1 MSAHGGM
8 GGGGPRRGGPGGLR
22 GGPPGMRAANP
33 EDNVSRDAKGALLRL
48 ARLLR
53 PAWLRVLTV
62 VVLTLVVTI
71 ANVITPKLLGDATN
85 VIVDGIESNG
95 VNFTRLAHILLIV
108 AVLYIGANVIQFLSG
123 ILLRYIVQQMG
134 YELRR
139 DAQAKIDRL
148 PLDFIDKKARGD
160 LLSRVTNDVDNITS
174 TLQATL
180 SRIIDSIY
188 TFIGVVIMMF
198 YLSWSLSLI
207 SLLILPVGVV
217 VTAFVIKR
225 AQPHFT
231 AQWENTGKVST
242 IVEESFTGLDVVSAY
257 GLGEDFAEA
266 YDESNDKL
274 FESSYK
280 AQILSQL
287 SMPIMTLASNLSFVA
302 IAVIGGLKVISGTMT
317 IGGIQAFIQ
326 YSRQLSQPIQ
336 TLSSMAS
343 MLQSGAAS
351 GERVFDFLDSPEMVK
366 EAAATYEELVPE
378 GERHG
383 TIVFDHVRFSYEEGK
398 PVIRDLSL
406 RVERG
411 QSVAIV
417 GPTGAGKTTL
427 VNLLMRFYE
436 IDSGHIYLD
445 GVDIRDISKASLRAR
460 MGMVLQDTWL
470 FEGTIWDNLA
480 FGRED
485 EATKSEIVQAAYVT
499 GADRLIRQLPEGYD
513 TVLNEEGGGI
523 SAGEKQLLTI
533 TRAYLSNSDILILD
547 EATSSVDTRTEML
560 VQQALGS
567 LAKDRTSFIIAH
579 RLSTIRDADMIIVM
593 EQGDVVETGT
603 HDELLKAGG
612 AYARL
617 YNSQFTSAL

>member
-1 MSAHGGM
+1 MSTPGGHRGGM
-8 GGGGPRRGGPGGLR
+8 RGGMR
-22 GGPPGMRAANP
+22 GGPPGMRRGNP

-53 PAWLRVLTV
+53 PAWLRVLAI
-62 VVLTLVVTI
+62 VVLTLLVTI

-85 VIVDGIESNG
+85 VIVDGVKGDG
-95 VNFTRLAHILLIV
+95 VDFSRLAHVLLIV
-108 AVLYIGANVIQFLSG
+108 AGLYIGANVTQFVAG
-123 ILLRYIVQQMG
+123 LLVRYVVQKMG

-148 PLDFIDKKARGD
+148 SLDFIDKKARGD
-160 LLSRVTNDVDNITS
+160 LLSRVTNDIDNITS
-174 TLQATL
+174 TLQTTL
-180 SRIIDSIY
+180 SRLIDAIY
-188 TFIGVVIMMF
+188 TFVGVVIMMF

-207 SLLILPVGVV
+207 SLVILPVGVV
-217 VTAFVIKR
+217 VTTIIIKR

-242 IVEESFTGLDVVSAY
+242 VVEESFTGLDVVGAY

-266 YDESNDKL
+266 FDEGNDKL

-280 AQILSQL
+280 AQVLSQL
-287 SMPIMTLASNLSFVA
+287 SMPVMTLASNLSFVA
-302 IAVIGGLKVISGTMT
+302 VSVIGGMQVIAGSMT

-326 YSRQLSQPIQ
+326 YSRQLSNPIQ

-351 GERVFDFLDSPEMVK
+351 GERVFDFLDSPEMAK

-378 GERHG
+378 DERRG

-406 RVERG
+406 TVERG

-445 GVDIRDISKASLRAR
+445 GVDIRDISKASLRSR

-480 FGRED
+480 FGREGD
-485 EATKSEIVQAAYVT
+485 VKKTEIVQAAYVT
-499 GADRLIRQLPEGYD
+499 GADRLIRQLPEGYN
-513 TVLNEEGGGI
+513 TVLNDEGGGI

-579 RLSTIRDADMIIVM
+579 RLSTIRDADLIIVM
-593 EQGDVVETGT
+593 EQGDVVETGN
-603 HDELLKAGG
+603 HEELLKAGG

-617 YNSQFTSAL
+617 YNSQFSSAL

>member
-1 MSAHGGM
+1 MSM
-8 GGGGPRRGGPGGLR
+8 PGGGRRGGPRGRGMHGMGG
-22 GGPPGMRAANP
+22 NP
-33 EDNVSRDAKGALLRL
+33 ADNISRDAKGALLRL
-48 ARLLR
+48 ARLVR
-53 PAWLRVLTV
+53 PAWVQVLLIAL
-62 VVLTLVVTI
+62 LTLAVTI
-71 ANVITPKLLGDATN
+71 ANVATPKLLGDATN
-85 VIVDGIESNG
+85 VIVDGMGKGGIVFS
-95 VNFTRLAHILLIV
+95 RLAHLLIIV
-108 AVLYIGANVIQFLSG
+108 AVLYVAANVTQFIAGVLV
-123 ILLRYIVQQMG
+123 RKIVQNMG
-134 YELRR
+134 YQLRR

-148 PLDFIDKKARGD
+148 SLDFIDKQARGD
-160 LLSRVTNDVDNITS
+160 LLSRVTNDIDNITS
-174 TLQATL
+174 TLQITL
-180 SRIIDSIY
+180 SRLIDAIY
-188 TFIGVVIMMF
+188 TFIGVVAMMF

-207 SLLILPVGVV
+207 SLVILPIGVV
-217 VTAFVIKR
+217 VTALIIKR

-231 AQWENTGKVST
+231 AQWENTGAVST
-242 IVEESFTGLDVVSAY
+242 IVEESFTGLDTVAAY
-257 GLGEDFAEA
+257 GMNEEFSEA
-266 YDESNDKL
+266 FKENNDKL
-274 FESSYK
+274 FQSSYK
-280 AQILSQL
+280 AQVLSSL
-287 SMPIMTLASNLSFVA
+287 SMPIMTVASNLSFVA
-302 IAVIGGLKVISGTMT
+302 VCVIGGLQVISGSMT

-326 YSRQLSQPIQ
+326 YSRQLSNPIQ
-336 TLSSMAS
+336 TLSSMANT
-343 MLQSGAAS
+343 LQSGAAS

-378 GERHG
+378 EDRRG

-411 QSVAIV
+411 QTVAIV

-445 GVDIRDISKASLRAR
+445 GVDIRDISKSSLRAR

-480 FGRED
+480 FGREGD
-485 EATKSEIVQAAYVT
+485 VKKTEIVQAAYVT

-513 TVLNEEGGGI
+513 TVLNDEGGGI

-579 RLSTIRDADMIIVM
+579 RLSTIRDADLIIVM
-593 EQGDVVETGT
+593 EDGDVVETGN
-603 HDELLKAGG
+603 HEELLKAGG

>member
-326 YSRQLSQPIQ
+326 
-336 TLSSMAS
+336 
-343 MLQSGAAS
+343 
-351 GERVFDFLDSPEMVK
+351 
-366 EAAATYEELVPE
+366 
-378 GERHG
+378 
-383 TIVFDHVRFSYEEGK
+383 
-398 PVIRDLSL
+398 
-406 RVERG
+406 
-411 QSVAIV
+411 
-417 GPTGAGKTTL
+417 
-427 VNLLMRFYE
+427 
-436 IDSGHIYLD
+436 
-445 GVDIRDISKASLRAR
+445 
-460 MGMVLQDTWL
+460 
-470 FEGTIWDNLA
+470 
-480 FGRED
+480 
-485 EATKSEIVQAAYVT
+485 
-499 GADRLIRQLPEGYD
+499 
-513 TVLNEEGGGI
+513 
-523 SAGEKQLLTI
+523 
-533 TRAYLSNSDILILD
+533 
-547 EATSSVDTRTEML
+547 
-560 VQQALGS
+560 
-567 LAKDRTSFIIAH
+567 
-579 RLSTIRDADMIIVM
+579 
-593 EQGDVVETGT
+593 
-603 HDELLKAGG
+603 
-612 AYARL
+612 
-617 YNSQFTSAL
+617 

>member
-1 MSAHGGM
+1 MSTPGGHRGGM
-8 GGGGPRRGGPGGLR
+8 RGAMRGGPH
-22 GGPPGMRAANP
+22 GMRRGNP

-53 PAWLRVLTV
+53 PAWLRVLAI
-62 VVLTLVVTI
+62 VVLTLLVTI
-71 ANVITPKLLGDATN
+71 ANVVTPKLLGDATN
-85 VIVDGIESNG
+85 VIVDGVKDGS
-95 VNFTRLAHILLIV
+95 VDFSRLAHVLLIV
-108 AVLYIGANVIQFLSG
+108 AGLYIGANVTQFLAG
-123 ILLRYIVQQMG
+123 LLVRYLVQQMG

-148 PLDFIDKKARGD
+148 SLDFIDKKARGD
-160 LLSRVTNDVDNITS
+160 LLSRVTNDIDNITS
-174 TLQATL
+174 TLQTTL
-180 SRIIDSIY
+180 SRLIDAIY
-188 TFIGVVIMMF
+188 TFIGVIIMMF

-207 SLLILPVGVV
+207 SLVILPVGVV
-217 VTAFVIKR
+217 VTAIIIKR

-231 AQWENTGKVST
+231 AQWDNTGKVST
-242 IVEESFTGLDVVSAY
+242 VVEESFTGLDVVGAY
-257 GLGEDFAEA
+257 SLGEDFAEA
-266 YDESNDKL
+266 FDEGNDKL

-280 AQILSQL
+280 AQVLSQL
-287 SMPIMTLASNLSFVA
+287 SMPVMTLASNLSFVA
-302 IAVIGGLKVISGTMT
+302 VSVIGGMQVIAGSMT

-326 YSRQLSQPIQ
+326 YSRQLSNPIQ
-336 TLSSMAS
+336 TLSSMAN

-351 GERVFDFLDSPEMVK
+351 GERVFDFLDSPEMVA
-366 EAAATYEELVPE
+366 EASATYEELVPE
-378 GERHG
+378 SERRG
-383 TIVFDHVRFSYEEGK
+383 TIIFDHVRFSYEEGK

-445 GVDIRDISKASLRAR
+445 GIDIRDISKASLRSR

-480 FGRED
+480 FGREGG
-485 EATKSEIVQAAYVT
+485 AKKTEIVQAAYVT

-513 TVLNEEGGGI
+513 TVLNDEGGGI

-579 RLSTIRDADMIIVM
+579 RLSTIRDADLIIVM
-593 EQGDVVETGT
+593 EDGDVVETGN
-603 HDELLKAGG
+603 HEELLKTGG

-617 YNSQFTSAL
+617 YNSQFSSPL